1 MSGNHSTTGTDPTYD
16 TYDPR
21 RPRGGGGAGKQA
33 PINPLVLGLGAIA
46 AALLLALVAS
56 MALAAS
62 QRAQVADA
70 VDDRNAVVSQ
80 ANQVIEEAT
89 SQRDAAQQQL
99 DSCTVLIFVN
109 DELQA
114 SADAAADAFEA
125 RRNGNYPWM
134 FKQTRK
140 AQEKRQAA
148 VEVRVDAGFETHTD
162 LIEAC
167 TGQQVNQS

>member
-16 TYDPR
+16 TYDPQ
-21 RPRGGGGAGKQA
+21 RPRGGGKQA

-46 AALLLALVAS
+46 AALLLALVAA

-70 VDDRNAVVSQ
+70 TNERNSTVSQ
-80 ANQVIEEAT
+80 ANQVIKDAT
-89 SQRDAAQQQL
+89 SQRDIALQQV

-109 DELQA
+109 EQLQA

-125 RRNGNYPWM
+125 RRNNNFPWM
-134 FKQTRK
+134 YKQTRK
-140 AQEKRQAA
+140 AQDKRQAA
-148 VEVRVDAGFETHTD
+148 VEIRQDAGFDTVAD